1 MAIVTLHTI
10 EVEGVEI
17 ITLGIRRL
25 VQLYPIDRPF
35 IITWVEGPNRK
46 FWVRRI
52 EPHANNRIEE
62 RRRLMQ
68 VGEEMLCDRGSIKRI
83 EEETELAIPDNSRKG
98 YIRTVKYV
106 YC

>member
-1 MAIVTLHTI
+1 
-10 EVEGVEI
+10 
-17 ITLGIRRL
+17 
-25 VQLYPIDRPF
+25 
-35 IITWVEGPNRK
+35 
-46 FWVRRI
+46 
-52 EPHANNRIEE
+52 
-62 RRRLMQ
+62 MQ